1 MPNKDIFCNSPW
13 YELQIYW
20 DGSLGF
26 CCQEAHK
33 PYADHF
39 SQEYNVQNMSIR
51 EWYNSEP
58 MKQARLLMFEN
69 QKNTICSRCYN
80 EEEFS
85 PTSKRHRNN
94 QKSVIFTKTAFNESY
109 LQSPGYKKFEHSQ
122 NLSGEYNELPIDL
135 HIDLGN
141 YCNLTCK
148 MCRPV
153 ASSSIAHQHV
163 KWGITDA
170 AQYIGTDW
178 TKDQTTWGRVVN
190 EIASIP
196 KLQNIHFMGG
206 ETLITKRFEDFVDAM
221 LSRDRTDLH
230 FSFVTNGTVFNE
242 SLLNK
247 LKKFKR
253 VGIEVSIECLTDH
266 NTYQRQG
273 TDTKLVLANIEK
285 YLEQCNGT
293 SITLTVRPAIS
304 LLTIGY
310 YPTLIEYCLNKQ
322 LVIKGLIVTR
332 PDYFDCRILPDPVK
346 KLYVDRYHQ
355 LIQKYNLD
363 TVDCE
368 SDYNESD
375 PNQISKVIKN
385 QIIQCINLLNAPSPP
400 NSDNLITEMVRYCR
414 KWDDVH
420 GYNALKLYPELATE
434 FEKNGY

>member
-1 MPNKDIFCNSPW
+1 MPNKNIFCNSPW

-33 PYADHF
+33 PYPDQL
-39 SQEYNVQNMSIR
+39 SQKYNVQSMSIE

-58 MKQARLLMFEN
+58 MKQARLLMFKN

-94 QKSVIFTKTAFNESY
+94 QKSVIFTKTAFDESY
-109 LQSPGYKKFEHSQ
+109 LQSPGYEKFNYSK
-122 NLSGEYNELPIDL
+122 NSAGDYNELPIDL

-148 MCRPV
+148 MCRP
-153 ASSSIAHQHV
+153 AISSSIAYQHV

-178 TKDQTTWGRVVN
+178 TKDQSTWDRVVN
-190 EIASIP
+190 EIANIP

-206 ETLITKRFEDFVDAM
+206 ETLITKRFEDFVDVM
-221 LSRDRTDLH
+221 LSRGRTDLH

-273 TDTKLVLANIEK
+273 TDTKLVLSNIEK
-285 YLEQCNGT
+285 YLKQCNG
-293 SITLTVRPAIS
+293 SSVTLTVRPAIS
-304 LLTIGY
+304 LLTVGY
-310 YPTLIEYCLNKQ
+310 YPTLIEYCFEKKL
-322 LVIKGLIVTR
+322 LIKGLIVTQ
-332 PDYFDCRILPDPVK
+332 PDYFDCRILPDHVK
-346 KLYVDRYHQ
+346 KLYVDKYHR

-363 TVDCE
+363 AVDCE

-385 QIIQCINLLNAPSPP
+385 QIVQCINLLNTPRPLD
-400 NSDNLITEMVRYCR
+400 SDNLITEMVIYCR